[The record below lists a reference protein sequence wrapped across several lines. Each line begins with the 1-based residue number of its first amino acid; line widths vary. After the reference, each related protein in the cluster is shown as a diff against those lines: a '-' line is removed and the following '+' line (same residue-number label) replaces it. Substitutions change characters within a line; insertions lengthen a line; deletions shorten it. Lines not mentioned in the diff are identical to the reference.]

1 MIQGLENLETKHKVK
16 LTIPLV
22 ASYLARGVK
31 RTKIADMSNISVDH
45 IQTRRTD
52 RERRRAEL
60 QQELKKLTGR
70 SDYGV
75 EMGDKP
81 EIIDVD
87 GEHTP

>member
-1 MIQGLENLETKHKVK
+1 MKDLKHLDKSEK
-16 LTIPLV
+16 KDLFAFNAISGTHIDKFRLL
-22 ASYLARGVK
+22 SDK
-31 RTKIADMSNISVDH
+31 STSNISVDH

-60 QQELKKLTGR
+60 QEELKELTGR

-75 EMGDKP
+75 EMGSKP

-87 GEHTP
+87 